1 MRAKVFIMVLLIVL
15 FLVGCDSEEE
25 VDRKV
30 QDYIKETYGF
40 EVDITYR
47 ESLNEGNMGDRIYQV
62 QRTDDPKVE
71 FTVDLMGMLDTEIE
85 GDNYIIQ
92 EKAFLLGENFL
103 KKYGKEVPKLNISNV
118 VFRKSSGLNI
128 EANYNSTISTFKEET
143 IQPLMEF
150 INLLNR
156 YQESEK
162 IEESF
167 DVLNILY
174 LNEKSVQFNQISEV
188 KTMEQLKEQLYHDL
202 DISNESLKERDEPL
216 FIELEDNLKNLGYQ
230 YEYGLK
236 SNDWRFESFGCFQ
249 EYYENGEC
257 SEGYRLYLKGDNLDK
272 DKIFEL
278 IQLLN
283 SHPSLTFQDIVVSN
297 LEDDERI
304 LFDDIKLIKSMTDI
318 EKVYSGENESLG
330 RVMSNKGE

>member
-71 FTVDLMGMLDTEIE
+71 FTVDLMGMLDTEIV

-156 YQESEK
+156 YQESEYK
-162 IEESF
+162 CP
-167 DVLNILY
+167 Y
-174 LNEKSVQFNQISEV
+174 QSVHF
-188 KTMEQLKEQLYHDL
+188 
-202 DISNESLKERDEPL
+202 
-216 FIELEDNLKNLGYQ
+216 
-230 YEYGLK
+230 
-236 SNDWRFESFGCFQ
+236 
-249 EYYENGEC
+249 
-257 SEGYRLYLKGDNLDK
+257 
-272 DKIFEL
+272 
-278 IQLLN
+278 
-283 SHPSLTFQDIVVSN
+283 
-297 LEDDERI
+297 
-304 LFDDIKLIKSMTDI
+304 
-318 EKVYSGENESLG
+318 
-330 RVMSNKGE
+330 